1 MFYVT
6 DNFLVQRWV
15 TILRARH
22 DSGNFICGLLSLL
35 MARFRFEMFSV
46 YINTKR
52 NMWNGPSR
60 VFDADDAREGPG
72 LDEIDA
78 YMARV
83 FPGMVQIDV
92 AEKLRYYLGTFGRV
106 GC

>member
-1 MFYVT
+1 M
-6 DNFLVQRWV
+6 R
-15 TILRARH
+15 
-22 DSGNFICGLLSLL
+22 
-35 MARFRFEMFSV
+35 ARFRVEMFSV

-52 NMWNGPSR
+52 NMWDEPSR

-92 AEKLRYYLGTFGRV
+92 AEQRV